1 MRLPAATINKLKE
14 LILSLPKYQS
24 EYDVQKFFIDIGANG
39 ENFQSRP
46 TYVSERLRTINGSEK
61 IEECI
66 LHLFSPS
73 RYFNLYET
81 LDLSYEFLDLS
92 IKDFNRYLE
101 HENII
106 IKRVDNNIQFID
118 ADKMQ
123 KEKKGSSTNDGLGQ
137 QFVEMNSVLSRV
149 KLDVDLID
157 AIGSRLS
164 EIQKS
169 LENNSPLSV
178 IFLCGSCL
186 EGLLSNLAEK
196 QWEKFRISNKA
207 PRPRD
212 GKEIVLGDWS
222 FRSLISVSCEEGFI
236 KKDVEDFGH
245 ILINYRNYIH
255 PREQLKTGFSP
266 DKNTAEICW
275 NTLKTAIIQLST
287 SIK

>member
-1 MRLPAATINKLKE
+1 L
-14 LILSLPKYQS
+14 
-24 EYDVQKFFIDIGANG
+24 DIGANG
-39 ENFQSRP
+39 ENYRSRP
-46 TYVSERLRTINGSEK
+46 TYVSERLHAINGSEK

-66 LHLFSPS
+66 LYLFSPS

-106 IKRVDNNIQFID
+106 IKRVGNTIQFVD
-118 ADKMQ
+118 ADKIPHG
-123 KEKKGSSTNDGLGQ
+123 KKGGSTNDDLGQ
-137 QFVEMNSVLSRV
+137 QFVEITNVLSRLN
-149 KLDVDLID
+149 LDVELID
-157 AIGSRLS
+157 AINSRLS
-164 EIQKS
+164 EIQKC
-169 LENNSPLSV
+169 LNNNSPLSV

-207 PRPRD
+207 PRSRD
-212 GKEIVLGDWS
+212 GKETILGDWS

-255 PREQLKTGFSP
+255 PREQLRTGFLP

-275 NTLKTAIIQLST
+275 NTLKIAIIQLSI
-287 SIK
+287 SIG